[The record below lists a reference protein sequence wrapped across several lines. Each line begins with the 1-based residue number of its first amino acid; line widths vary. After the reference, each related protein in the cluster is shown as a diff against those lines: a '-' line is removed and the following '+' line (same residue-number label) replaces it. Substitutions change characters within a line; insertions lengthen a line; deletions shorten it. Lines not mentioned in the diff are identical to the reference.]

1 MASSPPE
8 VAALLSSVVYEGRER
23 VPLSGRDAHRADD
36 GSGTSCCG
44 ASGGRCDA
52 PRTSTRCSSAASST
66 QGFAT
71 PICHWAEG
79 QPLEEVLAETEMAPG
94 DFIRN
99 CKQLLDLMR
108 QIEDVGASR
117 DRGSRAR
124 GARDQV
130 LRGVVAYT
138 GV

>member
-1 MASSPPE
+1 

-23 VPLSGRDAHRADD
+23 VPLSGEMPTEPTKARVELLR
-36 GSGTSCCG
+36 
-44 ASGGRCDA
+44 RIW
-52 PRTSTRCSSAASST
+52 RTVRRTEDQHQVQLCRELD

-71 PICHWAEG
+71 PIWHWAEG
-79 QPLEEVLAETEMAPG
+79 RRLEEVLAETEMAPG

-108 QIEDVGASR
+108 QIQDV
-117 DRGSRAR
+117 AR
-124 GARDQV
+124 PETADLVRKARDQV